1 VTIWKK
7 TLVDEVFRFET
18 TDELHMM
25 SGPLYNDQFIVD
37 SREKGLWLNVIHFA
51 ILLILMMKYYLA
63 ANEYLELGVTQW
75 VSFAR
80 PLSSGFVQVCFSQG
94 KTAVVKICFSTR
106 LIFTLH
112 FKHTLN
118 SRFREYFNCYTLTGV

>member
-1 VTIWKK
+1 MTIWKN

-18 TDELHMM
+18 TDEHNMM

-37 SREKGLWLNVIHFA
+37 SRGKGLLLNVIHFA
-51 ILLILMMKYYLA
+51 ILLILMMKYYLS

-80 PLSSGFVQVCFSQG
+80 SLSSGFVQVRF
-94 KTAVVKICFSTR
+94 FTR
-106 LIFTLH
+106 EDDGCEDLF
-112 FKHTLN
+112 
-118 SRFREYFNCYTLTGV
+118 